1 MRTRTCWRARF
12 LEDHKTDQDVK
23 TRAARQEQKV
33 KTPFA
38 DLQSE
43 YDSDSS
49 STSDNNSRAQI
60 QPYMFEPRRAVVDRP
75 NEEEENMDAEEDN
88 DHRLGNLDW

>member
-1 MRTRTCWRARF
+1 MSGTESENSFCSASSSD
-12 LEDHKTDQDVK
+12 LE
-23 TRAARQEQKV
+23 
-33 KTPFA
+33 
-38 DLQSE
+38 SE

-49 STSDNNSRAQI
+49 SMSDHNLPAEI

-75 NEEEENMDAEEDN
+75 NEEEENMDADENN